1 MNDWWIVAIS
11 LFFSALCSGLEIAFN
26 SLNRLQLEVELTKN
40 TFSAKIIRIFL
51 RNKSYFI
58 SSLLLGNNI
67 ALVIYGMSMAR
78 IIGPWAS
85 SILPSAL
92 SNEFMTLLIQ
102 SILST
107 LLVLLVGEFF
117 PKVLFRINPNAI
129 LSFFACPTLFCYC
142 LLYPL
147 TWLYTGISELLIK
160 YVFRINI
167 EKEEYHFSTVDLND
181 FIAEYADA
189 DDADQDMKQE
199 IQLFQNVMEFR
210 SVKLRECMVPRN
222 EIDAINKTDTVEQ
235 VKAHMAETKHSKLII
250 YSENIDNIV
259 GYVHLN
265 DVVRTIADGRKATAS
280 DIMRHIDF
288 FPETYTAD
296 RLLKH
301 FVQKHQGVA
310 VVVDEFGGT
319 SGIVSVEDIVEEI
332 FGEIDDEYD
341 VEDDLQKSLGE
352 GVFQFS
358 ARLEI
363 DYLNDTYKLDLP
375 ASDDYETLAGMIIH
389 YCENIP
395 EQGSEFVIGNYRFKI
410 LKATGV
416 KLNEVEV
423 VKLHN

>member
-40 TFSAKIIRIFL
+40 TASAKVIGLFL
-51 RNKSYFI
+51 KNKSHFI
-58 SSLLLGNNI
+58 TSLLLGNNI

-78 IIGPWAS
+78 ILEPVAIWM
-85 SILPSAL
+85 LPSTL
-92 SNEFMTLLIQ
+92 TNEILVLIIQ
-102 SILST
+102 TIIST

-117 PKVLFRINPNAI
+117 PKVLFRINPNAA
-129 LSFFACPTLFCYC
+129 LSFFAFPTFLFYC
-142 LLYPL
+142 VLFPL
-147 TWLYTGISELLIK
+147 TWLYTGVSELLIK
-160 YVFRINI
+160 YVFRIKLD
-167 EKEEYHFSTVDLND
+167 KEEYHFSTVDLND

-189 DDADQDMKQE
+189 EDADQDMQQE

-222 EIDAINKTDTVEQ
+222 EIDAISMADSVED
-235 VKAHMAETKHSKLII
+235 VKARMTETKHSKLII
-250 YSENIDNIV
+250 FSENIDNIV
-259 GYVHLN
+259 GYVHIN
-265 DVVRTIADGRKATAS
+265 DVVRCIADGRKTTAS
-280 DIMRHIDF
+280 EIMRHIDF
-288 FPETYTAD
+288 FPETYAVN

-319 SGIVSVEDIVEEI
+319 SGIVTVEDVVEEI

-341 VEDDLQKSLGE
+341 VEDDLQKTLEDGSYH
-352 GVFQFS
+352 FS

-375 ASDDYETLAGMIIH
+375 VSDDYETLAGMIIH

-395 EQGSEFVIGNYRFKI
+395 EEGEELVIGDYRFKI

-416 KLNEVEV
+416 KLDEVELRRV
-423 VKLHN
+423 HN